1 MRRFF
6 VPAGLLASSLA
17 LVATQ
22 VSAVETITVRSY
34 RTPQPIERAGTA
46 VTIVDRE
53 TIEMRQTAIAV
64 EALRGVP
71 GLSIARSGPIGAQT
85 QLRMRG
91 AEANQVLVLIDGV
104 EANDLATDDAFSFEH
119 LTAFDIENIEVVRGP
134 QSALWGSDALA
145 GVINVVT
152 RQPEQPFE
160 TEGYLEG
167 GSFDTINGGARLGLR
182 SEDAWLAASASSLDL
197 DGSNAAREGGED
209 DGYANTT
216 GNIAGRV
223 RIAPGLSLDASLR
236 HTDATAEF
244 DGNDFVD
251 GVLVA
256 VDADNES
263 DIRQNFA
270 RAGAELIMLDSRL
283 TQALH
288 YALAG
293 TDTDTT
299 SEDSF
304 TGELANASTNGKKYG
319 LYYRASL
326 RVDDGGDENPG
337 DQLSVAVDHEREEFR
352 QRGEVSV
359 FGDPNQDQTLHTT
372 GYAIEYLAFLGRDWS
387 LAASARHDDNSD
399 FGDVNTWRA
408 TASWQ
413 LPASATRLHGSFG
426 TGQKAPTFFERYG
439 FTPDT
444 FVGNPDLE
452 PETSK
457 GWDAGIEQRWLGDR
471 LLADLTYFR
480 ADLENEI
487 NGFFCPPPDFVCT
500 AVNEPGESER
510 RGVEATLALELTDA
524 YAIEA
529 SYTYLDASQSN
540 VQPDGTDPGATE
552 VRRPRHAGSLVLSG
566 AWTGGR
572 LRASAGAYY
581 TGERED
587 DAFLL
592 DPPFVT
598 RVELDDY
605 TLVNVAASFDVSD
618 YLSVYGRIENALDE
632 DYEDVFG
639 YATPGIAAYAG
650 VRVRMR

>member
-1 MRRFF
+1 
-6 VPAGLLASSLA
+6 
-17 LVATQ
+17 
-22 VSAVETITVRSY
+22 
-34 RTPQPIERAGTA
+34 
-46 VTIVDRE
+46 
-53 TIEMRQTAIAV
+53 
-64 EALRGVP
+64 
-71 GLSIARSGPIGAQT
+71 
-85 QLRMRG
+85 
-91 AEANQVLVLIDGV
+91 VLIDGV

-152 RQPEQPFE
+152 RRPEQPFE

-167 GSFDTINGGARLGLR
+167 GSFDTVNGGARLGLR
-182 SEDAWLAASASSLDL
+182 SENAWLAASASSLDL
-197 DGSNAAREGGED
+197 DGTNAARAGGED

-216 GNIAGRV
+216 GNIAGGV
-223 RIAPGLSLDASLR
+223 GIAPGLALDASLR

-251 GVLVA
+251 GLLVA

-270 RAGAELIMLDSRL
+270 RAGAELVLLDERL
-283 TQALH
+283 TQELH
-288 YALAG
+288 YALAE
-293 TDTDTT
+293 TDTDTL

-304 TGELANASTNGKKYG
+304 TGELASASTNGKKYG
-319 LYYRASL
+319 LYYRGSL
-326 RVDDGGDENPG
+326 RVRDGGDENPG
-337 DQLSVAVDHEREEFR
+337 DRLSVAVDHEREEFR
-352 QRGEVSV
+352 QRGEVSF

-372 GYAIEYLAFLGRDWS
+372 GYAFEYLAFVGRGWS

-413 LPASATRLHGSFG
+413 LPGGATRLHGSFG

-457 GWDAGIEQRWLGDR
+457 GWDAGIEQRWLDGR

-480 ADLENEI
+480 ADLDDEI

-500 AVNEPGESER
+500 AVNEAGESER
-510 RGVEATLALELTDA
+510 RGVEATFALELGSA
-524 YAIEA
+524 HAVEA

-540 VQPDGTDPGATE
+540 LQPDGSDPGLTE
-552 VRRPRHAGSLVLSG
+552 IRRPRHAGSLVLSG
-566 AWTGGR
+566 GWLNGR

-587 DAFLL
+587 DSFLL
-592 DPPFVT
+592 DPPFVA
-598 RVELDDY
+598 RVELDEY
-605 TLVNVAASFDVSD
+605 TLVNVAASFDLSD
-618 YLSVYGRIENALDE
+618 YLSIYGRVENALDE